1 MSASESKMQQDN
13 ETIEHLLGVVV
24 ENREKRCQQIREK
37 AQQQAREIT
46 RQAHARSRARM
57 HSHVN
62 DLREKYRVRIA
73 SANAR
78 NQTLLRQ
85 QHQKEDRAMLDI
97 AWPLLREAMIALWND
112 PHSRRDWLLTAVNSA
127 SSRLRD
133 NNGWHIEHPRNLT
146 EEDAKRIMHLLPH
159 GKSKHTKLLASDD
172 IDAGIR
178 IIVKGTVVDATL
190 DGLLKQKNTIEA
202 LMLARIKQGA
212 GSHG

>member
-1 MSASESKMQQDN
+1 MSSSESNMQQDK

-62 DLREKYRVRIA
+62 ELREKYRARIA

-85 QHQKEDRAMLDI
+85 QHQKEDRAMLDV
-97 AWPLLREAMIALWND
+97 AWPQLREAMMLLWND
-112 PHSRRDWLLTAVNSA
+112 HESRRDWLQAAVASA

-133 NNGWHIEHPRNLT
+133 HGWHIEHPRDLN
-146 EEDAKRIMHLLPH
+146 EEDEKLITHMLPH
-159 GKSKHTKLLASDD
+159 GKTKHPKLEVADD
-172 IDAGIR
+172 IEAGVR
-178 IIVKGTVVDATL
+178 IIVKGTVIDATL
-190 DGLLKQKNTIEA
+190 DGLLKQKNAIEA
-202 LMLARIKQGA
+202 LMLARIKRETA
-212 GSHG
+212 NHD

>member
-1 MSASESKMQQDN
+1 MQQDN

-62 DLREKYRVRIA
+62 ELREKYRNRIA

-85 QHQKEDRAMLDI
+85 QHQKEDRAMLDV
-97 AWPLLREAMIALWND
+97 AWPMLRDAMTALWNGTE
-112 PHSRRDWLLTAVNSA
+112 SRHAWLQAAIAIAT
-127 SSRLRD
+127 SRLRGHD
-133 NNGWHIEHPRNLT
+133 WHIEHPPGLSEADQKLITRTL
-146 EEDAKRIMHLLPH
+146 AHS
-159 GKSKHTKLLASDD
+159 KSKHPKLAAVDD
-172 IDAGIR
+172 IEVGIR
-178 IIVKGTVVDATL
+178 IKIKGTVVDATL
-190 DGLLKQKNTIEA
+190 EGLLSQRKAIEA
-202 LMLARIKQGA
+202 NMLARIKQGA
-212 GSHG
+212 ANHD

>member
-1 MSASESKMQQDN
+1 MSSSESDMQQDK

-62 DLREKYRVRIA
+62 ELREKYRTRIA

-85 QHQKEDRAMLDI
+85 QHQKEDRAMLDV
-97 AWPLLREAMIALWND
+97 AWPMLREAMTTLWNE
-112 PHSRRDWLLTAVNSA
+112 PESRHVWLQAAMASA
-127 SSRLRD
+127 SSRLREH
-133 NNGWHIEHPRNLT
+133 GWHIEHPPELS
-146 EEDAKRIMHLLPH
+146 EEDEKLITRMLSHS
-159 GKSKHTKLLASDD
+159 KSKHPKLVAADD
-172 IDAGIR
+172 IEAGIR
-178 IIVKGTVVDATL
+178 IKTKGTIVDATL
-190 DGLLKQKNTIEA
+190 EGLLIQRKAIEA
-202 LMLARIKQGA
+202 AMLARIKQGA
-212 GSHG
+212 ANHD